1 MKRADLLDYA
11 CAAARKFAVI
21 VIGGGATGAGIA
33 WDAALRGLSVLL
45 IERGDFGQGTSSR
58 STKLI
63 HGGVRY
69 LAQGQIALVR
79 EALHERTRLL
89 TNARDYVKPLS
100 FVIPTTN
107 AFEQLKYRVGL
118 AGYDWLARASR
129 LPPAHPVSKA
139 DFASLRPLLQ
149 PGLNRA
155 MYFTDAQFDDTR
167 LLLAVLGRAVAHGA
181 CVLNYTAALG
191 LLRRADGRINGVT
204 LRDVETGTTYD
215 IQSDMV
221 INAAGP
227 QVSAVAGLEHTAAG
241 PGTTLSRGSHVVVAR
256 DFWPRDEALLIP
268 RTPDGRV
275 MFAIPWHGHVLLGT
289 TDVPTADAST
299 PRASAAEI
307 DFILEVAARYLC
319 HAPTRADLL
328 ACFAGVRPLMAS
340 DGQAA
345 TSRVSREYQITIS
358 PAGLVSIVG
367 GKWTTFRRMA
377 EDCLDQAL
385 AHHGRHAEPCRTAT
399 DPIKTAF
406 SLHPPI
412 LGGGLPGADASTDST
427 ALVAN
432 LPYTRAHARA
442 AIRFEMARRVED
454 ILARRTRALFL
465 NARAA
470 VAAAPAVAQLL
481 AEELGHSPNWVTRE
495 LAAFANIAENYLP
508 EPTPTRS

>member
-1 MKRADLLDYA
+1 MAGSQD
-11 CAAARKFAVI
+11 FAVDPRNATAL
-21 VIGGGATGAGIA
+21 VWLNGAPGAGIA

-79 EALHERTRLL
+79 EALHERTLL
-89 TNARDYVKPLS
+89 LANARDYVKPLS

-107 AFEQLKYRVGL
+107 PFEQLKYRVGL

-129 LPPAHPVSKA
+129 LPPAHAVSKA
-139 DFASLRPLLQ
+139 DFARLRPLLQ

-155 MYFTDAQFDDTR
+155 MYYTDAQFDDTR

-181 CVLNYTAALG
+181 CVLNYTAAID
-191 LLRRADGRINGVT
+191 LLRRTDGRINGVA
-204 LRDVETGTTYD
+204 LRDVETGATYE
-215 IQSDMV
+215 IQSDIV

-227 QVSAVAGLEHTAAG
+227 QVSEVARLERAAAE
-241 PGTTLSRGSHVVVAR
+241 PGTTLSRGSHVVVAH
-256 DFWPRDEALLIP
+256 DFWPRDDALLIP

-275 MFAIPWHGHVLLGT
+275 IFAIPWHGHVVLGT
-289 TDVPTADAST
+289 TDVATTDAGT

-307 DFILEVAARYLC
+307 DFILDVAARYL
-319 HAPTRADLL
+319 HRAPTRADLL

-345 TSRVSREYQITIS
+345 TSRVSREYQVTIS
-358 PAGLVSIVG
+358 AAGLVSIVG

-385 AHHGRHAEPCRTAT
+385 AHHVRHAGPCRTAS
-399 DPIKTAF
+399 DPIETGF
-406 SLHPPI
+406 SLYPPI
-412 LGGGLPGADASTDST
+412 LRGAPPSASSDPTT
-427 ALVAN
+427 LVAT
-432 LPYTRAHARA
+432 LPYTLAHARA

-470 VAAAPAVAQLL
+470 LAAAPAVAQLL
-481 AEELGHSPNWVTRE
+481 AEELGHAPDWVARE

-508 EPTPTRS
+508 EPTPTRT